1 MRATIWLL
9 LVTLLSPPLGAVAR
23 AGEPEDPSVVEAR
36 KLFEQGI
43 HQEEAGD
50 WAGAL
55 VTFRKVALV
64 RANHIVRFHLGLCLE
79 QTGKLV
85 AARDEFVV
93 ARGLAEKEGTSDAK
107 KTVAA
112 TTKHITALD
121 ARIPRLRVAR
131 PSTPDATLSLD
142 GTLVGTAVFDTQ
154 IPVDPGPHRVD
165 VQAPGHRPFR
175 ADVVAKDG
183 DTTPIEVT
191 PVLAPLPVAPP
202 PRKDDATA
210 TPPSRLPWVVVGV
223 GVVGLAGAGV
233 SFALR
238 SRALAD
244 VDATCGPGRVDC
256 DPALSDTAARG
267 KTYTLVGNVL
277 LGVGATATL
286 VGLGWWLLQPS
297 PRATVA
303 IGAGP
308 TLGGA
313 VVFGRF

>member
-1 MRATIWLL
+1 MRKAYVL
-9 LVTLLSPPLGAVAR
+9 LVAALLPSPVTVR

-64 RANHIVRFHLGLCLE
+64 RANHIVRFHVGLCLE

-93 ARGLAEKEGTSDAK
+93 ARGLAEKEGSSDAK

-131 PSTPDATLSLD
+131 PSTPEATLSLD

-154 IPVDPGPHRVD
+154 IPVDPGSHRVE

-175 ADVVAKDG
+175 AEVVAKDG
-183 DTTPIEVT
+183 DTTPIEIA
-191 PVLAPLPVAPP
+191 PVLVPLPGAPP
-202 PRKDDATA
+202 PKKDELATA
-210 TPPSRLPWVVVGV
+210 PPPSRMPWLVVGV
-223 GVVGLAGAGV
+223 GVAGLAGAGV
-233 SFALR
+233 AYALR
-238 SRALAD
+238 SRALSD
-244 VDATCGPGRVDC
+244 VDATCSPTRTDC

-277 LGVGATATL
+277 LGVGATATV
-286 VGLGWWLLQPS
+286 VGLGWWFLQPS
-297 PRATVA
+297 PKASVA
-303 IGAGP
+303 VGAGP